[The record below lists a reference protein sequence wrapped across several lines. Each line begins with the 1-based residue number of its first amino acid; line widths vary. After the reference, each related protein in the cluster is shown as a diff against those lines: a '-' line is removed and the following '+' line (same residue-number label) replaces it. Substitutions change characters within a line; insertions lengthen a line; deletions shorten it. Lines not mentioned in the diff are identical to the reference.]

1 MTYKGERSEERPI
14 AYVCKTRS
22 LDFRTTSSDEIRS
35 HSMDLETFCVCSD
48 HKESD
53 SSYTNIVQPFLYGPE
68 ASESSNSSWSDFDE
82 ESSCSG
88 DESSAR
94 IGNTD
99 LYGYFVLLHLL

>member
-1 MTYKGERSEERPI
+1 MEQFPNT
-14 AYVCKTRS
+14 ACKCDGS
-22 LDFRTTSSDEIRS
+22 KVSWGTTVSF
-35 HSMDLETFCVCSD
+35 LENQDGLCLTP
-48 HKESD
+48 ESD

-99 LYGYFVLLHLL
+99 LYAYFVLLHVYKYH